1 MSEGSEAPEPQETSA
16 PAPAESA
23 AEPEELPAEPDER
36 LAELEVQLGERTAD
50 LQRLQAEYV
59 NYKRRVDR
67 DRQAVRDNATV
78 GVLMALLPVL
88 DDIDRAREH
97 GELAGGFKA
106 VAESLGSIVT
116 VLGLERF
123 GEAGEPFDP
132 RIHEALL
139 HEYSDSV
146 AEPTAATVLQP
157 GYRLGERVVRPAR
170 VAVAEPELPAPSPQV
185 VEDESAAD
193 SDAD

>member
-1 MSEGSEAPEPQETSA
+1 VSEDGEAPEPQETA
-16 PAPAESA
+16 APAEAES
-23 AEPEELPAEPDER
+23 EPEPEPDER
-36 LAELEVQLGERTAD
+36 LSALEVQLSERTAD

-67 DRQAVRDNATV
+67 DRQTVRDNATV

-106 VAESLGSIVT
+106 VAESLGKIVT
-116 VLGLERF
+116 ALGLERF
-123 GEAGEPFDP
+123 GEAGDLFDP
-132 RIHEALL
+132 RVHEALL
-139 HEYSDSV
+139 SEYSDAV
-146 AEPTAATVLQP
+146 EEPTASTVLQP

-170 VAVAEPELPAPSPQV
+170 VAVAEPEQQAPSPAV
-185 VEDESAAD
+185 VADEPAAD
-193 SDAD
+193 SDE